1 MQRKTL
7 TRVTIP
13 LLVGAMALTACGSK
27 KETGGAAAGGDS
39 THTVKIGMIAP
50 LSGGLSAL
58 GLGMKNSADLAI
70 KQANDK
76 GLIKGWKIEFDP
88 QDDQEDPNTGG
99 AAASKLASDNAV
111 AGVIGTLQSSIALQA
126 APQLNKQ
133 SIVLIS
139 PANTNPSLTQGQDYL
154 KTKKRPFAS
163 YFRDATTDLIQ
174 GAFAAD
180 YAVDTLKAKTVYL
193 VNDKL
198 VYGQGLDQAFATEF
212 TKKGG
217 KVLATDFVTKDQKEF
232 GSLVSKVKAAKP
244 DLVFY
249 GGQFPEGAPFAKQ
262 LTDGGVKAPFMGG
275 DGLVDKGFIA
285 TLGVKAGP
293 YYATNVGAA
302 VEDLPTAKSFVDA
315 YTAGG
320 YKDAF
325 SAYGPNTYD
334 CAQVLI
340 AALAKVLPGKTAIDD
355 TVRADIVKA
364 VQATQL
370 DGATGKVSFDEFGDT
385 TNRIITMYQVEAGDF
400 KKKLT
405 GSFAG

>member
-1 MQRKTL
+1 MRSLRLVRYTA
-7 TRVTIP
+7 P
-13 LLVGAMALTACGSK
+13 LLIGALALSACGSK
-27 KETGGAAAGGDS
+27 KESGAGASSDKV
-39 THTVKIGMIAP
+39 VKIGMIAP
-50 LSGGLSAL
+50 LTGSLSAL

-70 KQANDK
+70 NQANK
-76 GLIKGWKIEFDP
+76 NGTVKGWKIQFDP

-99 AAASKLASDNAV
+99 AAASKLASDNQV
-111 AGVIGTLQSSIALQA
+111 AAVIGTLQSSIALQA

-139 PANTNPSLTQGQDYL
+139 PANTNPSLTQGQTYL
-154 KTKKRPFAS
+154 TTKKRPFAS
-163 YFRDATTDLIQ
+163 YFRVATTDLIQ

-180 YAVDTLKAKTVYL
+180 YAASTLKAKKVYL

-198 VYGQGLDQAFATEF
+198 VYGQGLCQAFGTEF
-212 TKKGG
+212 KKKGG
-217 KVLATDFVTKDQKEF
+217 TVVGTDFVTKDQKEF

-262 LTDGGVKAPFMGG
+262 LSDGGVKVPFMGG
-275 DGLVDKGFIA
+275 DGLVDKSFVA
-285 TLGVKAGP
+285 TLGTPTANS
-293 YYATNVGAA
+293 YATNVGAA
-302 VEDLPTAKSFVDA
+302 VEDLPSAATYVSDYKAA
-315 YTAGG
+315 G

-334 CAQVLI
+334 AAQVLI
-340 AALAKVLPGKTAIDD
+340 AALAKVLPGKTTIDD
-355 TVRADIVKA
+355 SVRAEIVQA

-385 TNRIITMYQVEAGDF
+385 TNKVITMYKVESGEF
-400 KKKLT
+400 KKKET
-405 GSFAG
+405 GTFAG

>member
-1 MQRKTL
+1 MQRRPL
-7 TRVTIP
+7 TRVTLP
-13 LLVGAMALTACGSK
+13 LLVGALALSACGSK
-27 KETGGAAAGGDS
+27 KETGPASAS

-58 GLGMKNSADLAI
+58 GLGMKHSADLAI
-70 KQANDK
+70 NQANK
-76 GLIKGWKIEFDP
+76 SGAIKGWKIEFDP

-111 AGVIGTLQSSIALQA
+111 AAVIGTLQSSIALQA

-139 PANTNPSLTQGQDYL
+139 PANTNPSLTQGKDYL
-154 KTKKRPFAS
+154 KTKQRAFTS
-163 YFRDATTDLIQ
+163 YFRVATTDLIQ

-180 YAVDTLKAKTVYL
+180 YAVETLKVKTVYL

-198 VYGQGLDQAFATEF
+198 VYGQGLDQAFAAEF
-212 TKKGG
+212 SKKGG

-275 DGLVDKGFIA
+275 DGLVDKSFVA
-285 TLGVKAGP
+285 TVGVKTGP

-302 VEDLPTAKSFVDA
+302 VEDLPTAKAFVDA
-315 YTAGG
+315 YKTAG
-320 YKDAF
+320 YAEAF

-340 AALAKVLPGKTAIDD
+340 AALAKVLPGKTSIDD
-355 TVRADIVKA
+355 AVRADIVKA
-364 VQATQL
+364 VQATAL
-370 DGATGKVSFDEFGDT
+370 EGATGKVSFDAFGDT
-385 TNRIITMYQVEAGDF
+385 TNRIITMYKVINGDF
-400 KKKLT
+400 KKQQT
-405 GSFAG
+405 GSFQG